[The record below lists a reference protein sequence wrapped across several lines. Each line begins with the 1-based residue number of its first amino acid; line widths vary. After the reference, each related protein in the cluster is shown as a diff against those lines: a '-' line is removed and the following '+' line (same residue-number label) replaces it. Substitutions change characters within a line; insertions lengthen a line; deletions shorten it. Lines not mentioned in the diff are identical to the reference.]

1 MSGNSPARLNTSRD
15 GGERVPGAGRNLFE
29 APVGIHSIKGEVTMA
44 KPSEPGLTLEG
55 EDARRFHEYMER
67 PTYTDD
73 ARELIRSAAREA
85 QNRRL

>member
-1 MSGNSPARLNTSRD
+1 
-15 GGERVPGAGRNLFE
+15 
-29 APVGIHSIKGEVTMA
+29 MA
-44 KPSEPGLTLEG
+44 KPIELGLTLEG
-55 EDARRFHEYMER
+55 EDARRFHEYLER